1 MKKLALT
8 PDMLWKKIDKN
19 MKRYR
24 KYNFLESYAV
34 FMGRAQAV
42 EWGLKRILRRKY
54 RLGDRRLDRMTLG
67 GAIGELER
75 RGMRP
80 DFIFVLRELNKVRI
94 NMAHEFL
101 LDFSLMVSLDRR
113 FAHSHSHMR
122 SLSRAMFE
130 AERSVHVFD
139 HLNQSKMFY
148 KRQRKPY

>member
-8 PDMLWKKIDKN
+8 PDMLWKKIDKS

-24 KYNFLESYAV
+24 NYNFLESYAV

-67 GAIGELER
+67 GAIGELAR

-80 DFIFVLRELNKVRI
+80 DFIGVLRELNKVRN

-101 LDFSLMVSLDRR
+101 LNFSLMISIDRR
-113 FAHSHSHMR
+113 WAGSHSHMR

-130 AERSVHVFD
+130 AERSIHVFD
-139 HLNQSKMFY
+139 HLNTNKMFY
-148 KRQRKPY
+148 KRQRIAY